1 MTWTTVNLKDNND
14 RILKAV
20 PSHNQLQLLRY
31 VYVSSIN
38 KFVNMEEINLQL
50 KPIEFDEMY
59 QDYVPKRPKD
69 KEHIPPSKIIREIN
83 KDTNVVF
90 TMDMYPDLSSTI
102 VEIGHGLK
110 AFNLCATKRKF
121 SFDRE
126 LKHPTLFL
134 EHVSFLLD
142 GDKASI
148 DYVLKWITHLVFKPA
163 KKMQHGLMLSG
174 GQGTGK
180 STFTDVVGCL
190 VGQNNYITLSPDDI
204 KDTFNNWL
212 IGNRLAV
219 VEEIKENGNHDLY
232 NKIKPLFTSPRI
244 NMNVKME
251 SKRQMQNHL
260 HFIFLSNASIPLP
273 FSDDDRRL
281 FFFRSK
287 QKKRN
292 QEYYS
297 NLNKYLRN
305 EDDTFREE
313 AINEIAFYLK
323 NKILPT
329 IEDDFAHREP
339 HVTED
344 KVSLAEASQHPIKQ
358 WILEGLANK
367 EGIFADDVWFEWNT
381 LLLHIPQEYEFLK
394 KNRTALH
401 SEFLSCGLIRLTA
414 GNRPRI
420 KNKRLDVCF
429 FEKSKDNIDFKD
441 TTREGREKLYSQQY
455 SFMPDI
461 NPDIG
466 GQEAWTTNMDN
477 EQF

>member
-1 MTWTTVNLKDNND
+1 MTWTTIDLKDNND

-20 PSHNQLQLLRY
+20 PSYNQLLLLKY

-38 KFVNMEEINLQL
+38 KFVNMEDINLQL
-50 KPIEFDEMY
+50 TPSQFDEMY
-59 QDYVPKRPKD
+59 QDFVPQSATI
-69 KEHIPPSKIIREIN
+69 KEPIPPSKIIREVN

-90 TMDMYPDLSSTI
+90 TTDMYPAKNETI

-126 LKHPTLFL
+126 LKEPKLFL

-142 GDKASI
+142 GDKQAKE
-148 DYVLKWITHLVFKPA
+148 YVLKWIAHLIFKPSI
-163 KKMQHGLMLSG
+163 KMQHGLMLSG

-180 STFTDVVGCL
+180 STFTDVIGCL
-190 VGQNNYITLSPDDI
+190 VGENNYTTLNPDDI

-232 NKIKPLFTSPRI
+232 NKIKPYFTSPKL
-244 NMNVKME
+244 NMNIKME

-292 QEYYS
+292 QDYYS
-297 NLNKYLRN
+297 ELNKYLRN
-305 EDDTFREE
+305 EDGSFKEE
-313 AINEIAFYLK
+313 SINEIAYYLK
-323 NKILPT
+323 DKILPT
-329 IEDDFAHREP
+329 LENDFAHREP
-339 HVTED
+339 HITED
-344 KVSLAEASQHPIKQ
+344 KVSLQEASQHPITQ
-358 WILEGLANK
+358 WIKEGLANK
-367 EGIFADDVWFEWNT
+367 EGIFADDVWFQWKT
-381 LLLHIPQEYEFLK
+381 LLYYIPQEYEYLLK
-394 KNRTALH
+394 SRTVLAN
-401 SEFLSCGLIRLTA
+401 EFMSCGLIRLTA
-414 GNRPRI
+414 SKRPTVKGQRI
-420 KNKRLDVCF
+420 DICF
-429 FEKSKDNIDFKD
+429 FEKSEANINFKD
-441 TTREGREKLYSQQY
+441 LTKEGREKLYSQE
-455 SFMPDI
+455 FTTPDFHI
-461 NPDIG
+461 D
-466 GQEAWTTNMDN
+466 
-477 EQF
+477 